1 MRRLKSWQQCT
12 GNLYWIAVYLMVPS
26 ISQAQS
32 IESIINRTITYLQ
45 GGLARTVGIFCI
57 IIAGYLCLALQKFP
71 KEYFVMI
78 LVGMGIIFGGSSL
91 YSTIIG

>member
-26 ISQAQS
+26 ISQAHS

>member
-1 MRRLKSWQQCT
+1 MIKRLKK
-12 GNLYWIAVYLMVPS
+12 S
-26 ISQAQS
+26 ILVFSGLCLPALSHAQS
-32 IESIINRTITYLQ
+32 IESIMNRTITYLQ

-57 IIAGYLCLALQKFP
+57 IISGYLCLALQKFP

-91 YSTIIG
+91 YSVLIG